1 MRNIYLTT
9 SRYSIDSKKS
19 SMAICMFFYYFFL
32 GGGGGGGGPPPPP
45 PPPSGFDTT
54 VFAKFV
60 KKLIREL
67 VRGEGMES
75 FTLKKL

>member
-1 MRNIYLTT
+1 
-9 SRYSIDSKKS
+9 
-19 SMAICMFFYYFFL
+19 MASYNTLVILAMKMHL
-32 GGGGGGGGPPPPP
+32 KQWRRQRMGRQP